1 MIKLIGIILP
11 IFLTTVLV
19 TGAITVTFF
28 SFIII
33 NEAESKGISEKTELL
48 SFKTT
53 KNKELLHKKNYKNK
67 NIFLR
72 ILFTIIISIAICIL
86 LVLLLTGPFLSVFIY
101 RRFVWSINNKK

>member
-1 MIKLIGIILP
+1 LIKPIGIILP

-33 NEAESKGISEKTELL
+33 TEAESKGISEKTELL

-53 KNKELLHKKNYKNK
+53 KNKE
-67 NIFLR
+67 
-72 ILFTIIISIAICIL
+72 FTPQKEL
-86 LVLLLTGPFLSVFIY
+86 
-101 RRFVWSINNKK
+101 